1 MPRLKQPNHPNA
13 HRPAVS
19 TQQRKALEKEHRRRT
34 ILEAAEAVMQESG
47 LFGLNI
53 DLVAARTELAKGT
66 IYLYFKSKEEILA
79 ALTLKAR
86 RLLVEAFDQVVSRET
101 DPLSA
106 IRGIIRAN
114 YTFYQKNALY
124 YDLVSLY
131 QANNTLTETPQ
142 LLEASKAIIDL
153 VVKLVGEAKTAGQVR
168 ADLDPVAFALCLW
181 GMTVGMMQL
190 IKVKSNLVEAEY
202 NLKASQLID
211 TYVRIMVEGIAR

>member
-1 MPRLKQPNHPNA
+1 MVSERQLLRVVANMPRLKPANHPYA
-13 HRPAVS
+13 HSLAVS

-34 ILEAAEAVMQESG
+34 ILEAAESVMQESG
-47 LFGLNI
+47 LYGLNI

-114 YTFYQKNALY
+114 YTFTKR
-124 YDLVSLY
+124 
-131 QANNTLTETPQ
+131 TPCITTWFP
-142 LLEASKAIIDL
+142 STKPTIRSP
-153 VVKLVGEAKTAGQVR
+153 KPPSCWRPAKPSST
-168 ADLDPVAFALCLW
+168 W
-181 GMTVGMMQL
+181 W
-190 IKVKSNLVEAEY
+190 
-202 NLKASQLID
+202 
-211 TYVRIMVEGIAR
+211 